1 MNSEKNFFEYWIR
14 KINANKDIIST
25 SISVEVLLQ
34 TILFSVLDEESKD
47 FFKDNYIILFLFAI
61 IIIIVLCGWLFLYL
75 FFDENKNSSMELRRL
90 DGITCSRRDDALQ
103 NREVYMKKLQIH
115 LLRDVEK
122 IEKEIQSNEQIWV
135 LTSDVNL
142 ETTNSIISET
152 MGKNLEKGVIYKYFI
167 PDTIK
172 NSASIM
178 ALMRKYE
185 KYPNFSIIRIEKN
198 YKLLFE
204 RFDVIIYM
212 PDTDS
217 RMGFICVNFSEDDNL
232 IAFKQFSDEDTK
244 TIIGQL
250 ENIRKV

>member
-1 MNSEKNFFEYWIR
+1 MNSEKNFFEYWIE

-25 SISVEVLLQ
+25 SISVEILLQ
-34 TILFSVLDEESKD
+34 TILFSVLDDKSKD
-47 FFKDNYIILFLFAI
+47 FFKDNYIILVLFFI
-61 IIIIVLCGWLFLYL
+61 IIIMVLCGWLFLYL
-75 FFDENKNSSMELRRL
+75 FFDENKNSSMELRKL
-90 DGITCSRRDDALQ
+90 DGITCPRKDDAQQ
-103 NREVYMKKLQIH
+103 NQEVYMKKLQVY
-115 LLRDVEK
+115 LLPDIEK
-122 IEKEIQSNEQIWV
+122 IEKDIQSNEQIWV

-142 ETTNSIISET
+142 ETSNSIISET

-185 KYPNFSIIRIEKN
+185 KYKNFSIIRIDTN

-212 PDTDS
+212 PDRD
-217 RMGFICVNFSEDDNL
+217 
-232 IAFKQFSDEDTK
+232 
-244 TIIGQL
+244 
-250 ENIRKV
+250 